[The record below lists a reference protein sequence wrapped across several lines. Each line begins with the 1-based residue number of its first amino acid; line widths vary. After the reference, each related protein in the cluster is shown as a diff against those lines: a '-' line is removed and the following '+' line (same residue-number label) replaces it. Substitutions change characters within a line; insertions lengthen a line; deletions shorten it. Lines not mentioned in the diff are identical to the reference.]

1 MELSMELGCKQQQ
14 EDGVVNDM
22 TRAEEA
28 LSPWLNN
35 PRRTIVQVE
44 ALVVTVT
51 VLLLL
56 QFIFGSCK
64 RRWHNYLVKGG
75 LWVSNTLMFPLI
87 LYTLSMMQSSPIKN
101 SSYPVWAVVLIIAS
115 SGTAV
120 ARQYDFYASALKK
133 IGNTAVEL
141 ARYSFY
147 FLMFLL
153 LMTPTTWKETWNL
166 KKAMHHMFTISASSY
181 WVRVL
186 IALVYV
192 IKAFEGILLLKM
204 EDTDMENCTAVAN
217 WMKERVNDHP
227 SDSDPES
234 MEGYNYLVQSPSV
247 TIDKI
252 WASCGI
258 SDEAKA
264 LKDICLSFALFQLLK
279 RRYLGL
285 ACAEAKHPKAHDF
298 FFKKL
303 LPSEGQ
309 YKRAFQIVEV
319 ELGFC
324 YDYFFTKYDF
334 VYALVAA
341 ETEDSTFREVS
352 FFFVFLSGL
361 KIICIFVV
369 GVFALRKSLILET
382 PNPIIEVNSTNTDY
396 SITLLV
402 LGIALIV
409 ELLQAAFYLASDWV
423 QVSLACRYV
432 KKNCCQPSGFIE
444 KSICF
449 LRRVT
454 VSRAWRNKISQH
466 SILSGKQYPA
476 AEVSGTVKRAIA
488 RSLIATD
495 GDLTNG
501 ETSLRQNQNL
511 SWTLNNHSQLEIML
525 IWHIATEYC
534 DLSEDHLSDGIARG
548 DRGVAVHLSRYS
560 AYLLASVPEL
570 LPYHEVDIKESIKDV
585 EEGKEQAGNPTSYE
599 QMKSLDGTEVGD
611 NPTTLL
617 KKGVKLGKQLES
629 MPDGAQ
635 RWKVMEEFWAETL
648 VYVTPSHSTTK
659 QHMMHLENGGEF
671 LTHIWT
677 LLSHAGILQLNRDKD
692 QGPEAAEPNSQPTAE
707 TA

>member
-1 MELSMELGCKQQQ
+1 MELGCKQQ
-14 EDGVVNDM
+14 EDVNM

-35 PRRTIVQVE
+35 PRRTIIQVE
-44 ALVVTVT
+44 ALVVTAT

-64 RRWHNYLVKGG
+64 RRWPNFFVKGG

-115 SGTAV
+115 SGTTV
-120 ARQYDFYASALKK
+120 ARQYDFYATSLKK

-166 KKAMHHMFTISASSY
+166 KKAMHHMFISASSY

-192 IKAFEGILLLKM
+192 IKAFEGMLLLKR

-247 TIDKI
+247 TIDEI

-258 SDEAKA
+258 TDEAKA
-264 LKDICLSFALFQLLK
+264 LKDTCLSFALFQLLK

-285 ACAEAKHPKAHDF
+285 ACAEAKQPKAHEF
-298 FFKKL
+298 VFKKL

-334 VYALVAA
+334 IYALVAA
-341 ETEDSTFREVS
+341 ETKDPILREAA
-352 FFFVFLSGL
+352 FFFLILSGL
-361 KIICIFVV
+361 KIIFIFEV

-382 PNPIIEVNSTNTDY
+382 PNPIIEVHSTNTDY

-409 ELLQAAFYLASDWV
+409 ELLQVAFYLASDWV
-423 QVSLACRYV
+423 QVSLACWSV
-432 KKNCCQPSGFIE
+432 KKNCCQPSGFTE
-444 KSICF
+444 KSIGF
-449 LRRVT
+449 LRRVI

-466 SILSGKQYPA
+466 SILSGKEYPA
-476 AEVSGTVKRAIA
+476 AEVSDTVKTAIA

-525 IWHIATEYC
+525 VWHIATEYC
-534 DLSEDHLSDGIARG
+534 DLSEDHRRDGIARG
-548 DRGVAVHLSRYS
+548 DDRGVAVHLSRYC

-570 LPYHEVDIKESIKDV
+570 LPYHKVDIKESIKEV
-585 EEGKEQAGNPTSYE
+585 EKSKEEGNFRSYE
-599 QMKSLDGTEVGD
+599 EMKSLDGTEEGD
-611 NPTTLL
+611 DPTTLL

-629 MPDGAQ
+629 MPDGAE

-659 QHMMHLENGGEF
+659 QHMMH
-671 LTHIWT
+671 IWT
-677 LLSHAGILQLNRDKD
+677 LLSHAGILNLNRDKD
-692 QGPEAAEPNSQPTAE
+692 QGPAAAEPAQHTAE